1 MRQETEI
8 HRRYRRVRYELRAE
22 MLRERLRKAPCNCQ
36 YNYKEPEEREG
47 VLSEGA
53 GARFCMLGAQDIQNW
68 PGNLCDTV
76 ENARTC
82 PFYKAKHTRDE
93 VLEHFES
100 LIQDEEWLEEHA
112 PDLATLT
119 WVLETSEPP
128 WYMRILDW
136 LRGEPEQPDEFQALL
151 TSENEGDEEKGDE
164 EEDAPRKE
172 ET

>member
-22 MLRERLRKAPCNCQ
+22 MLREHLRKAPCNCQ

-47 VLSEGA
+47 VLSAGA

-76 ENARTC
+76 ENARAC

-93 VLEHFES
+93 VLERFEAF
-100 LIQDEEWLEEHA
+100 IQDESWLEENA

-119 WVLETSEPP
+119 WVLEASEPP

-136 LRGEPEQPDEFQALL
+136 LRGEQLPNQPDEFQALL
-151 TSENEGDEEKGDE
+151 TTEDE
-164 EEDAPRKE
+164 EEAPRKE